1 LVVVVVRRRVV
12 PSLVLIASW
21 CIIPPPLMLITTLMV
36 IVLALRRIRWMVV
49 VIHIGY
55 YKSMFLLNL
64 MALIG
69 VICGARAQT
78 TNPRR
83 AFKLSNRRWSLDGL
97 DGVVFLLIL
106 LYLGKDGSHIS
117 KCFG

>member
-1 LVVVVVRRRVV
+1 MRRRVV
-12 PSLVLIASW
+12 PSLALIAPL
-21 CIIPPPLMLITTLMV
+21 CIISPPLILITTMRV
-36 IVLALRRIRWMVV
+36 VVLALRGIGWMIII
-49 VIHIGY
+49 IHIGY
-55 YKSMFLLNL
+55 DKGVLLLNL
-64 MALIG
+64 VALIG
-69 VICGARAQT
+69 VMCGARAQT

-83 AFKLSNRRWSLDGL
+83 AFKLSNQRWGLDGL